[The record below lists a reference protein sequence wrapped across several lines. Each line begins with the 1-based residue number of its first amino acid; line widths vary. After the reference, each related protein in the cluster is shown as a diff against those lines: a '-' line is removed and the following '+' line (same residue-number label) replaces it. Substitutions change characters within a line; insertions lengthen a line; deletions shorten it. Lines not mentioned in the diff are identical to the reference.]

1 MAAAHV
7 AQRPYSYDAPDQQR
21 AARSSINVVSTSY
34 VVEIGEFRKVF
45 VWCGV
50 VGDAQGSGK
59 LYHGILKFA
68 TK

>member
-7 AQRPYSYDAPDQQR
+7 AQRPYSYDALDQQR
-21 AARSSINVVSTSY
+21 AARSSINVMSTSN

-45 VWCGV
+45 VWCGA

-59 LYHGILKFA
+59 LNPGILKFA
-68 TK
+68 AE